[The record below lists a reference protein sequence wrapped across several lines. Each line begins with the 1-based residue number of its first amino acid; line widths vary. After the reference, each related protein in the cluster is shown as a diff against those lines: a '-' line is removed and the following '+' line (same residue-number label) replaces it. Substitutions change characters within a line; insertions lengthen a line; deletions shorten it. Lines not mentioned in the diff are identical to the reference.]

1 MERDTELLLRVARL
15 YHVQSET
22 MDAIAHQLGVS
33 RSTVSRLLKEA
44 RDRGLIRIT
53 IVDPERPLSRISSLF
68 EKNFRVQAHVVSV
81 RPGSS
86 SVIRL
91 DHVAKVAARLLDDCV
106 HDGDTIGV
114 AWGTTTAAIASQL
127 KPRDLSGVRIVGL
140 NGGANERTTGLP
152 YVGSILQR
160 FATAYRGEE
169 QLLALPAFFDDPATR
184 AAMWRER
191 STRHMLSARASCTV
205 AVFGVGSLT
214 SELQSHVYSAN
225 YLDSHDLA
233 ALDGAHVVG
242 DVCTVMLREDGS
254 WGDVPLN
261 LRATG
266 MTPDELRQLP
276 RRICAVSGPA
286 KAAAVLGA
294 MRAGV
299 ATDLVI
305 DEETARAVLDRLRPG
320 LGRD

>member
-1 MERDTELLLRVARL
+1 MERNTELLLRVASM

-53 IVDPERPLSRISSLF
+53 IADPERPLSHLAGLF
-68 EKNFRVQAHVVSV
+68 ERNFHVQTHLVSV
-81 RPGSS
+81 RSGSS
-86 SVIRL
+86 SVLRL
-91 DHVAKVAARLLDDCV
+91 DQVAKVAARLLDDLITDDDV
-106 HDGDTIGV
+106 VGV

-127 KPRDLSGVRIVGL
+127 RPRDLAGIRIVGL
-140 NGGANERTTGLP
+140 NGGANERTTGMP

-160 FATAYRGEE
+160 FAAAYQGEE

-191 STRHMLSARASCTV
+191 STRHMLSVRAACTI
-205 AVFGVGSLT
+205 AVFGIGSLR

-225 YLDSHDLA
+225 YLDAADLI
-233 ALDGAHVVG
+233 ALEETRVVG

-254 WGDVPLN
+254 WRDIPLN
-261 LRATG
+261 HRASG
-266 MTPDELRQLP
+266 ITPDELQRLP
-276 RRICAVSGPA
+276 RRICVVSGAA
-286 KAAAVLGA
+286 KATAVLGA

-299 ATDLVI
+299 ATDLVL
-305 DEETARAVLDRLRPG
+305 DEETARAVLNRLRPG
-320 LGRD
+320 LGNE